1 MIKNPYVGMK
11 VVPSEELRC
20 DVKSWMSD
28 GGMYNSPKIIDMV
41 KSFIDCF
48 DKDGKPYTV
57 IDVTGKKHVAIDSA
71 EVDGLVFHPMYF
83 DEYTKSI
90 SIDYKRINELI

>member
-11 VVPSEELRC
+11 VVPSDELRR
-20 DVKSWMSD
+20 SSERWMSD
-28 GGMYNSPKIIDMV
+28 RRRYNPKIADKIT
-41 KSFIDCF
+41 SFIDCF
-48 DKDGKPYTV
+48 DKDEKPYTV
-57 IDVTGKKHVAIDSA
+57 IYVNEVMHVQIDSA

-83 DEYTKSI
+83 DEYIKPI